1 MAEGGNVMSKPI
13 NGLTYLNCQHLTCP
27 TWSGTDQF
35 VHDLNSQAQDAL
47 LILAAALLVA
57 ALVLWLLGPRSPLG
71 RVYRLW
77 ARIEGTCV
85 RRYGP

>member
-1 MAEGGNVMSKPI
+1 MSKPI

-35 VHDLNSQAQDAL
+35 VHELNSELQDTLFVLGAVVV
-47 LILAAALLVA
+47 VA
-57 ALVLWLLGPRSPLG
+57 FLVLWLLSPRSPV
-71 RVYRLW
+71 RPVRSFW
-77 ARIEGTCV
+77 AALEGSCV